1 MAVAMLVWFHRWL
14 GVTTCVI
21 VAAWFASGAV
31 LLFVPFPSLSRTAQ
45 LTLEA
50 PLDVRSV
57 TVPPAVAIRT
67 VGGQAS
73 GLRLINRAGRSSYV
87 VMVPAGAVAVDART
101 GTLLANLSPSSASEE
116 AKRLFGAA
124 GTAVGPVDHDQW
136 IVHNRFDPYR
146 PYFRLDAHD
155 EADTE
160 IYLSARTGAL
170 LQRTTRSNR
179 AWNWV
184 GAVLHWAYVTPLRSS
199 FTAWDRS
206 VWWVSLVCLLVV
218 VAGIALGFI
227 RMAAARRMRTPSLT
241 FYRMWW
247 LRWHHLL
254 GLFVGI
260 FVFGWMMSGWLSMDH
275 GRIFSRGTTT
285 LPQARRYQGLTREKA
300 FTPLDPMTLRNLPPA
315 KEVAFSV
322 VAGTAM
328 LTTYDGAHAASRFDV
343 RGKVI
348 DDRQVSRLLKV
359 AAERAWPGGRVSRIA
374 PVDPLST
381 YAMAEGWPSTARRI
395 TFVSSSLPDIYVDA
409 ADGGILTVM
418 NTSRAAY
425 AWVYYALHTFNV
437 PGLTA
442 RPIVRRVLMLIPL
455 IAGFLFSITGVV
467 IGWKRL
473 RQTLRSQ

>member
-1 MAVAMLVWFHRWL
+1 MLVWFHRWL

-73 GLRLINRAGRSSYV
+73 GLRLINRAGRASYV
-87 VMVPAGAVAVDART
+87 VMAQAGAVAVDART
-101 GTLLANLSPSSASEE
+101 GTLLANLSPSSASGE

-124 GTAVGPVDHDQW
+124 GTAVSPVDYDQW
-136 IVHNRFDPYR
+136 IVHNRFDLYR
-146 PYFRLDAHD
+146 PYFRLDAN
-155 EADTE
+155 DTVGTQ
-160 IYLSARTGAL
+160 IYLSARTGEL

-179 AWNWV
+179 AWNWA
-184 GAVLHWAYVTPLRSS
+184 GAVLHWAYVTPLRAS
-199 FTAWDRS
+199 FTAWDRC

-227 RMAAARRMRTPSLT
+227 RMAAARRMRSPSLT

-254 GLFVGI
+254 GLFVGV
-260 FVFGWMMSGWLSMDH
+260 FVFGWMLSGWLSMDH
-275 GRIFSRGTTT
+275 GRIFSRGTATIS
-285 LPQARRYQGLTREKA
+285 QAMRYQGLTHQWA
-300 FTPLDPMTLRNLPPA
+300 FTPLDPATLRSLPPA

-322 VAGTAM
+322 VAGTAI
-328 LTTYDGAHAASRFDV
+328 LTTYNGARAARRFDV
-343 RGKVI
+343 RGRVI
-348 DDRQVSRLLKV
+348 NDCQLGRLLKV
-359 AAERAWPGGRVSRIA
+359 AVRRAWPGGRVSRIA
-374 PVDPLST
+374 AVDPLST

-409 ADGGILTVM
+409 ANGGILTVM
-418 NTSRAAY
+418 DTSRAAY
-425 AWVYYALHTFNV
+425 AWVYYGLHTFNV

-442 RPIVRRVLMLIPL
+442 RPMMRRIVILIPL
-455 IAGFLFSITGVV
+455 LAGFLFSITGVV

-473 RQTLRSQ
+473 RQMMRSP